1 MKRILL
7 VCTGNTCR
15 SPMAEALFRKRAAA
29 RGVPVE
35 VKSAGVAAV
44 PGQPMSGHAA
54 DVLRERGVD
63 PSGFRSSEATPE
75 LVRWADLILT
85 MTSHH
90 KRHLLELYP
99 DAVEKTFAL
108 KEYAGGDPETA
119 ALFAE
124 RESLA
129 AELQMRLALG
139 QQISNEERE
148 KLYELDRRLP
158 NPDVQDPIGG
168 SRARY
173 EKTADEIE
181 TAIAAALDRL
191 YSE

>member
-1 MKRILL
+1 
-7 VCTGNTCR
+7 
-15 SPMAEALFRKRAAA
+15 MAEALFRKLAAA
-29 RGVPVE
+29 RGVPAE
-35 VKSAGVAAV
+35 VKSAGVAAY
-44 PGQPMSGHAA
+44 PGQPMSAHAA
-54 DVLRERGVD
+54 DVLRERGID
-63 PSGFRSSEATPE
+63 PSGFRSSEATAE

-108 KEYAGGDPETA
+108 KEYAGADAETA
-119 ALFAE
+119 ALHAE

-129 AELQMRLALG
+129 AELQMRMALG
-139 QQISNEERE
+139 KPIRAEERE
-148 KLYELDRRLP
+148 RLYELDRKLP
-158 NPDVQDPIGG
+158 DPDISDPIGG

-173 EKTADEIE
+173 ERTADEIE
-181 TAIAAALDRL
+181 TAIRAVLERL